1 MANKIDE
8 KKILEVAAKHRLNPR
23 QIAFVREYVKDPKR
37 SKKDLMLAA
46 GYSPASTDSGSNNPA
61 RKMSVRNAL
70 VDYLK
75 SPGISGKL
83 QGFYERALN
92 RDETELQDAKFKL
105 EVAKELHKIR
115 GDYAPAKSQSVKIS
129 GSIADM
135 FGGSNKDCNSDA
147 SIIEGEIEEEED
159 G

>member
-23 QIAFVREYVKDPKR
+23 QIAFIREYIKDPRK
-37 SKKDLMLAA
+37 SKKDLMISA
-46 GYSPASTDSGSNNPA
+46 GYAATTAGTGGDNPLRKASV
-61 RKMSVRNAL
+61 KNAL
-70 VDYLK
+70 VEYLK

-135 FGGSNKDCNSDA
+135 FGGSNKDCNSEA
-147 SIIEGEIEEEED
+147 NIIEGEIEEEEAW
-159 G
+159 

>member
-1 MANKIDE
+1 MTNKIDE

-23 QIAFVREYVKDPKR
+23 QIAFIREYIKDPRK
-37 SKKDLMLAA
+37 SKKDLMISA
-46 GYSPASTDSGSNNPA
+46 GYSPASIRSGSNNPA

-129 GSIADM
+129 GSLADM
-135 FGGSNKDCNSDA
+135 FGGSNKDCNSEA
-147 SIIEGEIEEEED
+147 NIIEGEIEEEE